1 MRGMIKLKEWD
12 FVYTDVLLRVLN
24 CGGNDLLSEDVPVDL
39 EGGGQ
44 YDYATD
50 Q

>member
-1 MRGMIKLKEWD
+1 MIELKEGD
-12 FVYTDVLLRVLN
+12 FVDTDVFLGILN
-24 CGGNDLLSEDVPVDL
+24 CCGNDFLSEDVPVDL

-44 YDYATD
+44 YDYATY